1 VKVDTEKT
9 KLARERHMRGSI
21 ALTILF
27 GVQGIQSLKHG
38 GGATGGRWL
47 TTLDKKQRI
56 AVRSAK
62 DAANPSRRRARRRR
76 KIAHESRRRNRP

>member
-9 KLARERHMRGSI
+9 KVARERHIRGSI

-27 GVQGIQSLKHG
+27 GPTALQFLKNG
-38 GGATGGRWL
+38 GGALGGRWL
-47 TTLDKKQRI
+47 TTLDKKQRS